1 MQTNEQ
7 ILRFLR
13 ALSANNHREWFQAHK
28 AEYDA
33 LRLAFIDEMQQ
44 LIHRI
49 ALFDPEVVGLEAK
62 NCLYRIYRDIRF
74 SPDKTPYKNHFAAYI
89 ALGGRSSLR
98 GGYYFHLEPERCLLS
113 GGVWCPAPALLKQL
127 RRDIYDHMEEFVDI
141 LEQPAF
147 KRYFPGLDGESLK
160 RMPVGYP
167 ADCPHGDL
175 LRHKDFCVVTQ
186 LDEAFFSRPDWLEQ
200 TAAIFALLAP
210 FNRFLNYTV
219 DEYLGSV

>member
-33 LRLAFIDEMQQ
+33 LRLAFIDEVQQ

-98 GGYYFHLEPERCLLS
+98 GRYYFHLEPERCLLS

>member
-33 LRLAFIDEMQQ
+33 LRLAFIDEVQQ

-167 ADCPHGDL
+167 ADCPHGDI
-175 LRHKDFCVVTQ
+175 LRHHDVCVVTQ

>member
-33 LRLAFIDEMQQ
+33 LRLAFIDEVQQ

-219 DEYLGSV
+219 DEYLGGV